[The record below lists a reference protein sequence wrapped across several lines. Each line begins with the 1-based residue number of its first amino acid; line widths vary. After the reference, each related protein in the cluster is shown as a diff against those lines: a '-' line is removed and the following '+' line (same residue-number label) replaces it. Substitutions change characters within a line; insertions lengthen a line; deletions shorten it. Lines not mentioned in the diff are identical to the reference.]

1 MLVFEKIASAVFSD
15 PVAITF
21 TDLLSVFIFT
31 FSIFAVELLIDIA
44 LAELPFFIV
53 PFLIEAVASST
64 KMASLTFCP
73 VRVKL
78 FRLMVYE
85 SPFFMV

>member
-21 TDLLSVFIFT
+21 TDLLPVFIFT

-44 LAELPFFIV
+44 AELPFSIV
-53 PFLIEAVASST
+53 PFLIEAVAS
-64 KMASLTFCP
+64 LED
-73 VRVKL
+73 VRHV
-78 FRLMVYE
+78 F
-85 SPFFMV
+85 